1 MKCIIVDDEHPA
13 REELRYFIEKFSC
26 LKIAAEFEDGVDVV
40 EYLSKNTI
48 DVAFLDVSMPIMS
61 GIELAGIIKKSNPET
76 IIIFL
81 TAHKDYAFDA
91 FELKAFDYI
100 LKPIVQ
106 DRIIELFYRIKAKL
120 APKEKSDTEV
130 LTKLSFWEGERILVI
145 DIRDILY
152 LEASERNSTVIT
164 TAGSHII
171 HENISTLSEKLPENF
186 YRCHRSYVV
195 NLSLIMV
202 IDPWFN
208 NTYML
213 SLKDCNVRI
222 PVSKSHVK
230 DFNNLMQ
237 IK

>member
-1 MKCIIVDDEHPA
+1 MTCIIVDDERPA

-40 EYLSKNTI
+40 EYLSKNSV
-48 DVAFLDVSMPIMS
+48 DAAFLDVSMPMMS
-61 GIELAGIIKKSNPET
+61 GIELANIIKKSNPET

-100 LKPIVQ
+100 LKPIAQ

-120 APKEKSDTEV
+120 TPKEKSDTEI
-130 LTKLSFWEGERILVI
+130 LTKLSFWEGERILVL
-145 DIRDILY
+145 DIKDILY
-152 LEASERNSTVIT
+152 LEASERNSTVVT
-164 TAGSHII
+164 TGGVHTI

-195 NLSLIMV
+195 NLSFITV

-208 NTYML
+208 YTYML

-230 DFNNLMQ
+230 DFNNLMH